1 MGGLPW
7 MYGTVPTPS
16 RRVEGIGTIFSR
28 RRAATYPRRD
38 AVTQRCRDAVTQRCR
53 DAEVSYLGLDFGV
66 LVLAL

>member
-38 AVTQRCRDAVTQRCR
+38 AVTQRCRDA
-53 DAEVSYLGLDFGV
+53 EVSYLGLDFGV